1 MNLVWGGFYVMMA
14 GGLLALV
21 KRTREAKRAVVP
33 ATEASREPQPTSA
46 VSIPVTARTRLSTE
60 T

>member
-1 MNLVWGGFYVMMA
+1 MMA

-33 ATEASREPQPTSA
+33 ATEPSREPQPTSA
-46 VSIPVTARTRLSTE
+46 VTIPVTASARLSTE
-60 T
+60 A